1 MSFKLTV
8 LGCGSAI
15 PTLKSNP
22 TSQLLNI
29 NERFLLIDCGE
40 GTQVQLRKYN
50 INFQRINH
58 IFISHLHGDHYFGL
72 IGLLTSMHLLGRNKD
87 LHIYAHEQLK
97 SIINLQLQAS
107 NTVLRFPL
115 FFHDISLDS
124 DEIIFEND
132 SFSVENIIL
141 DHTINCSGFIF
152 KEKKFKRKLK
162 KNVVEKYNIPYN
174 QIDAIKN
181 GADWINN
188 NGQIIKNSD
197 ITLNDR
203 LPYKYSFC
211 TDTRFKNDICRKIK
225 DSNLLYHEV
234 TFSKDLKER
243 ADQTGHSTSFEA
255 ASIANSAGAKNLLI
269 GHFSKR
275 YKDTSILLEETKHKF
290 TNTIKAESGLE
301 IDFQDL

>member
-1 MSFKLTV
+1 MK
-8 LGCGSAI
+8 
-15 PTLKSNP
+15 K
-22 TSQLLNI
+22 
-29 NERFLLIDCGE
+29 
-40 GTQVQLRKYN
+40 
-50 INFQRINH
+50 
-58 IFISHLHGDHYFGL
+58 
-72 IGLLTSMHLLGRNKD
+72 
-87 LHIYAHEQLK
+87 
-97 SIINLQLQAS
+97 
-107 NTVLRFPL
+107 
-115 FFHDISLDS
+115 
-124 DEIIFEND
+124 
-132 SFSVENIIL
+132 NII
-141 DHTINCSGFIF
+141 
-152 KEKKFKRKLK
+152 
-162 KNVVEKYNIPYN
+162 EKYNIPYN

-197 ITLNDR
+197 ITINDR

-211 TDTRFKNDICRKIK
+211 TDTRFKNDICKKIK

-243 ADQTGHSTSFEA
+243 ADQTGHSTSYEA
-255 ASIANSAGAKNLLI
+255 ASIANRAGAKNLLI